1 MRSWQACRGRR
12 LRTTANGR
20 FVLKPNLADYAPGD
34 AINTHRFW
42 YWLAA
47 ESYRRMGVKS
57 VFEAEGP
64 GHQHDTQLVLSQSGY
79 EQSLSDENI
88 QLVDLN
94 QDELIRSLRA
104 DCTRIK

>member
-1 MRSWQACRGRR
+1 M
-12 LRTTANGR
+12 
-20 FVLKPNLADYAPGD
+20 DYTPGD
-34 AINTHRFW
+34 AINTH
-42 YWLAA
+42 LLLVLAAA

-57 VFEAEGP
+57 VFEAEGS

-94 QDELIRSLRA
+94 RDELIRSSLRA
-104 DCTRIK
+104 NCTRIE